1 MVLGIFAILA
11 IIVGL
16 VLNFSKIEDTTDD
29 VEIKASSQVVDE
41 ESTEKVVVEDFNNT
55 LSNEDFVKKEP
66 QNERVITEHIKS
78 VIDEASKPVKKGVKR
93 QRTRS
98 VKK

>member
-1 MVLGIFAILA
+1 MMVLGIFAILA
-11 IIVGL
+11 IIIGL

-29 VEIKASSQVVDE
+29 VEIKASPQVVDE

-66 QNERVITEHIKS
+66 QSERVITEH
-78 VIDEASKPVKKGVKR
+78 
-93 QRTRS
+93 
-98 VKK
+98 